1 MSNIYPKLRN
11 VNSNSNWQTA
21 TLGDVVKE
29 YKVSNKLIHHQ
40 NLLSLS
46 YGKIVPKD
54 IESKKGLLPAS
65 FDTYQIIKENII
77 VFRVTDLQNDKKS
90 LRVGIALFKYENGIQ
105 DLENLPEIEIMKF
118 DEKYDVDDQSN
129 LGCFSSFWNS
139 SDLITVIDEDFEFK
153 VKESGT
159 YVISVV
165 IHAGGEDIECTGVA
179 AFQFPITI
187 SE

>member
-1 MSNIYPKLRN
+1 MILLSILSFLFFSCINLVDMNGVQCVVDKSQYKLDENI
-11 VNSNSNWQTA
+11 
-21 TLGDVVKE
+21 
-29 YKVSNKLIHHQ
+29 KVSLNGE
-40 NLLSLS
+40 LSS
-46 YGKIVPKD
+46 
-54 IESKKGLLPAS
+54 S
-65 FDTYQIIKENII
+65 
-77 VFRVTDLQNDKKS
+77 DKVKS

-105 DLENLPEIEIMKF
+105 DLENLPEIEIMKI

-159 YVISVV
+159 YLISVV

>member
-1 MSNIYPKLRN
+1 MKIKIILLSILSFLFFSCINLVDMNGVQCVVDKSQYKLDENI
-11 VNSNSNWQTA
+11 
-21 TLGDVVKE
+21 
-29 YKVSNKLIHHQ
+29 KVSLNGE
-40 NLLSLS
+40 LSS
-46 YGKIVPKD
+46 
-54 IESKKGLLPAS
+54 S
-65 FDTYQIIKENII
+65 
-77 VFRVTDLQNDKKS
+77 DKVKS

-105 DLENLPEIEIMKF
+105 DLENLPEIEIMKI
-118 DEKYDVDDQSN
+118 DEKYD

-159 YVISVV
+159 YLISVV

>member
-1 MSNIYPKLRN
+1 MKIKIILLSILSFLFFSCINLVDMN
-11 VNSNSNWQTA
+11 GVQC
-21 TLGDVVKE
+21 VVDKSQ
-29 YKVSNKLIHHQ
+29 YKV
-40 NLLSLS
+40 
-46 YGKIVPKD
+46 D
-54 IESKKGLLPAS
+54 
-65 FDTYQIIKENII
+65 ENIK
-77 VFRVTDLQNDKKS
+77 VSLNGELSSSDKVKS

-139 SDLITVIDEDFEFK
+139 LDLITVIDEDFEFK

-159 YVISVV
+159 YLISVV